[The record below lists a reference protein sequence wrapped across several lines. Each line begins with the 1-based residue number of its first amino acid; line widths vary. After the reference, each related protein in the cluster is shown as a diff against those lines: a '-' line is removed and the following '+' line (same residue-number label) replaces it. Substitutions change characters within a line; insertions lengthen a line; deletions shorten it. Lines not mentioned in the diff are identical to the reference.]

1 MDELFALLEMLKMA
15 IIVNQSEQSDQIM
28 KQIASYS
35 YDDEIQAKVDKLNI
49 SIVNFEADEALEI
62 IEEMQK

>member
-1 MDELFALLEMLKMA
+1 MA